1 MKKRNICVVTGSR
14 SEYGVLS
21 GLLKELNCDHKVAL
35 DLIVT
40 GEHLVGSKI
49 QQLERQLDSD
59 NLVISKRVEM
69 LLATDSAVGI
79 NKSIGLGIIGI
90 TDALVDLKPE
100 LVVLSGDRFEMFAAA
115 IAASGLSIPVAHL
128 FGGEITEGA
137 LDEVY
142 RHSITKMAHLHFV
155 ATERYQKRVIQLG
168 ESPERVFNFGSISVD
183 GISSALILEK
193 PVLEKDLSYSF
204 GELNLLAT
212 FHPETLGDSL
222 PARQVEPLLAALDER
237 PEIGIIFT
245 YPNADSGREAI
256 IQDIRNFVKSRN
268 NAVFI
273 ENLGQERYFS
283 CVHHCDGVI
292 GNSSSGI
299 SEIPSFNKGTVNIGD
314 RQGGRERAASVIDCV
329 LEKGA
334 ILSAI
339 DKLLS
344 KSFQQKL
351 KNAKNPYEKF
361 GATKRVAWVL
371 ANHCL
376 ENVLKKKFFDT

>member
-21 GLLKELNCDHKVAL
+21 SLLKELNSDPQVEL
-35 DLIVT
+35 NLIVT
-40 GEHLVGSKI
+40 GEHLVGSKVR
-49 QQLERQLDSD
+49 QLERQLDVD
-59 NLVISKRVEM
+59 DLVISKRVEM

-90 TDALVDLKPE
+90 TDALVALKPE

-115 IAASGLSIPVAHL
+115 IAASGLSIPIAHL
-128 FGGEITEGA
+128 FGGEVTEGA
-137 LDEVY
+137 LDEAY

-168 ESPERVFNFGSISVD
+168 ETPERVFYFGSISID
-183 GISSALILEK
+183 GISLAVILPRSK
-193 PVLEKDLSYSF
+193 LEKDLSYSF
-204 GELNLLAT
+204 SELNLLAT
-212 FHPETLGDSL
+212 FHPETLGNSL
-222 PARQVEPLLAALDER
+222 SARQAEPLLAALDER

-245 YPNADSGREAI
+245 YPNADSGRETI
-256 IQDIRNFVKSRN
+256 IQDIRDFVNSRR
-268 NAVFI
+268 NAVFV

-283 CVHHCDGVI
+283 CIHHCDGVI

-299 SEIPSFNKGTVNIGD
+299 AEVPSFKKGTVNIGD
-314 RQGGRERAASVIDCV
+314 RQRGRERAASVIDCA
-329 LEKGA
+329 LGRDA
-334 ILSAI
+334 ILTAI

-344 KSFQQKL
+344 ISFQEKL
-351 KNAKNPYEKF
+351 KDVTNPYEKP
-361 GATKRVAWVL
+361 GATKRVAQVL
-371 ANHCL
+371 ATHCL